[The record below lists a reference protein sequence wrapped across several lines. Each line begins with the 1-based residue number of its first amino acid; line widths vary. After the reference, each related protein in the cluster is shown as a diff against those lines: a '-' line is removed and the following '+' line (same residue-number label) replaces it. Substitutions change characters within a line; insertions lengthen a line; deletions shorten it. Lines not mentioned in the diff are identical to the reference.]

1 MGETLLLVYFPSK
14 DLNIQWIEVYEKKM
28 MMLVCVFVSGGGVGG
43 WLQKKT
49 VAYSHA

>member
-14 DLNIQWIEVYEKKM
+14 GLNTQWIEVYIKKDDVS
-28 MMLVCVFVSGGGVGG
+28 LCVCFWWWGGGMVTE
-43 WLQKKT
+43 KT